1 MLDALQRTVRSFAR
15 PALSGRSNAVAP
27 EVLEVERP
35 QHVRNVSPASLGD
48 IVYVRAE
55 LHHIGFRLVELAGGS
70 LGGWQE
76 THQLPEEADVEMVLR
91 AGDREVVQLRRREAL
106 EIIVITHP
114 PGLYAAIAQRALM
127 LLHGGIRVASLSAT
141 IELISAAMR
150 DKQQSGATPSGCCVC
165 LNAAVRSTE
174 IALLLFV
181 HLSSERTLEPV
192 RKDCSSAEKQ
202 QRAGRSAPSVR
213 TAQLRGTLAAAAFA
227 GVGSMHLPLASR
239 RSLTRSELDERRL
252 TMGEISM
259 RVRAVRDRLTK
270 RRSERRAA
278 SGERALKRKQAA
290 ATRLRHERLDDKMP
304 R

>member
-1 MLDALQRTVRSFAR
+1 MLEARQRTVRSFAR

-91 AGDREVVQLRRREAL
+91 ARDREVVQLRRREAL

-150 DKQQSGATPSGCCVC
+150 DKHLSGATPSGCCVC
-165 LNAAVRSTE
+165 LDAIAPIATRQAAVP
-174 IALLLFV
+174 LLLCV
-181 HLSSERTLEPV
+181 QS
-192 RKDCSSAEKQ
+192 
-202 QRAGRSAPSVR
+202 
-213 TAQLRGTLAAAAFA
+213 
-227 GVGSMHLPLASR
+227 
-239 RSLTRSELDERRL
+239 RSE
-252 TMGEISM
+252 
-259 RVRAVRDRLTK
+259 AARDSACGRT
-270 RRSERRAA
+270 RPVGRRAA
-278 SGERALKRKQAA
+278 HRR
-290 ATRLRHERLDDKMP
+290 R
-304 R
+304 

>member
-1 MLDALQRTVRSFAR
+1 MLEARQRTVRSFAR

-91 AGDREVVQLRRREAL
+91 ARDREVVQLRRREAL

-165 LNAAVRSTE
+165 L
-174 IALLLFV
+174 
-181 HLSSERTLEPV
+181 
-192 RKDCSSAEKQ
+192 KAEAH
-202 QRAGRSAPSVR
+202 RAGGRSAS
-213 TAQLRGTLAAAAFA
+213 AQRQN
-227 GVGSMHLPLASR
+227 
-239 RSLTRSELDERRL
+239 RSACS
-252 TMGEISM
+252 
-259 RVRAVRDRLTK
+259 
-270 RRSERRAA
+270 
-278 SGERALKRKQAA
+278 
-290 ATRLRHERLDDKMP
+290 
-304 R
+304 